1 MHHIVIQLAIVRKP
15 AEEKGVEVLPGDQQN
30 EEDINRASTGEGGG
44 CTGTEKSDRQKG
56 TRH

>member
-30 EEDINRASTGEGGG
+30 EEDINRASTGGGG
-44 CTGTEKSDRQKG
+44 GMHGDRKE
-56 TRH
+56 